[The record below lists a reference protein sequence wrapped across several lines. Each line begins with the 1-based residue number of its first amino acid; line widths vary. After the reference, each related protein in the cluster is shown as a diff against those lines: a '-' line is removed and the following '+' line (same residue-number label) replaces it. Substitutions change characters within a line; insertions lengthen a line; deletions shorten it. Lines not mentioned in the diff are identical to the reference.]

1 MIFESTAV
9 TPTDGA
15 TSIGTTSAVDVEST
29 TAETTSNI
37 GSSTESSTESP
48 ELSTTPHTTIQSEET
63 SSGNLIHN
71 IIFPLTF
78 VVFEDP

>member
-29 TAETTSNI
+29 TAETTSHI
-37 GSSTESSTESP
+37 GSTTESSTESI
-48 ELSTTPHTTIQSEET
+48 ELSTTPQTRTRGDDT
-63 SSGNLIHN
+63 SSGNFIHD

-78 VVFEDP
+78 DVLADP